1 METKHSFDKL
11 AGIMAKT
18 RFLNFFYSTNLIQVS
33 TNKTQFHQLQNGD
46 VYLTYILAKTNK

>member
-33 TNKTQFHQLQNGD
+33 TNKTQFHQLQNGN